1 MQEELENRTVTLI
14 VSSGKFT
21 GRTLKSAISHFLSY
35 SRHKVQDHKEK
46 NVVPHGKQSVKDL
59 IGQNAG
65 VENVELGDDADL
77 RIFNRIA
84 RKYGVDYAVKKVTK
98 EDGTKQFMIF
108 FKGRDKDAIT
118 TAMTEYM
125 NHWRE
130 HGKEE
135 KPSIRKLIAIFRK
148 RAEMDKDRAEHKEIS
163 R

>member
-21 GRTLKSAISHFLSY
+21 GRTMKSAISHFLSY
-35 SRHKVQDHKEK
+35 SKHKVQEHK
-46 NVVPHGKQSVKDL
+46 NVVPHGKQSVKQL
-59 IGQNAG
+59 IGQNEG
-65 VENVELGDDADL
+65 VMNEPIGDDADM
-77 RIFNRIA
+77 RTFNRIA
-84 RKYGVDYAVKKVTK
+84 RKYGVDYAVKKVEK
-98 EDGTKQFMIF
+98 DGVKQYMIF
-108 FKGRDKDAIT
+108 FKARDKDAIT

-125 NHWRE
+125 NHWRD

>member
-14 VSSGKFT
+14 VSSSKFT

-35 SRHKVQDHKEK
+35 STHKAQEHK
-46 NVVPHGKQSVKDL
+46 NVVPHGKQSVKQL
-59 IGQNAG
+59 IGQDQG
-65 VENVELGDDADL
+65 VMNEPIGDDADM
-77 RIFNRIA
+77 RTFNRIA
-84 RKYGVDYAVKKVTK
+84 RKYGVDYAVKRVTK

-135 KPSIRKLIAIFRK
+135 KPSIRKMLAIFRK